1 MNAPNAMPAPAERK
15 PWPMRW
21 IVAAILLFIVP
32 YTYVNL
38 KFRKP
43 GKAFEPYADMKAQA
57 NVTRLLD
64 AGYRRVDVPAERP
77 FPALTP
83 AEITHG
89 PSASPA
95 GAPGGLPSALAHT
108 LVESPR
114 LPAAYRD
121 LVAPAESNAL
131 LPAKLQFT
139 ARLASD
145 REQLAGADLYL
156 RETQLVIVPRFEPIP
171 EGLQARSAESTVL
184 LTLPAGLLTPG
195 RHSLTLVG
203 ARESL
208 HWDVLVR

>member
-1 MNAPNAMPAPAERK
+1 MKAPNAMSAPATRK

-21 IVAAILLFIVP
+21 IVATIVLFIVP

-57 NVTRLLD
+57 NVNRLLD
-64 AGYRRVDVPAERP
+64 AGYRRLDVPAERP
-77 FPALTP
+77 FPALSP

-89 PSASPA
+89 PAAKPA
-95 GAPGGLPSALAHT
+95 AAPGGLPANLAKT
-108 LVESPR
+108 LIDPPR
-114 LPAAYRD
+114 LPTAYRD
-121 LVAPAESNAL
+121 LVAPAESNSL

-156 RETQLVIVPRFEPIP
+156 RETQLVIVPRFEPVP

-184 LTLPAGLLTPG
+184 LTLPSGLLAPG
-195 RHSLTLVG
+195 RHALTLVG
-203 ARESL
+203 ASESL
-208 HWDVLVR
+208 HWDVVVR

>member
-1 MNAPNAMPAPAERK
+1 MPAPAARK

-21 IVAAILLFIVP
+21 IVAAILMFIVP

-57 NVTRLLD
+57 NVNRLLD

-83 AEITHG
+83 GEITRG
-89 PSASPA
+89 QAANPTP
-95 GAPGGLPSALAHT
+95 APGGLPPALADT
-108 LVESPR
+108 LLEPPR

-121 LVAPAESNAL
+121 LIAPAESNTL
-131 LPAKLQFT
+131 RPAKLQFT
-139 ARLASD
+139 AHLASD

-156 RETQLVIVPRFEPIP
+156 RESQLVIVPRFEPIP

-184 LTLPAGLLTPG
+184 LTLPPGLLPPG

-208 HWDVLVR
+208 HWDVVVR